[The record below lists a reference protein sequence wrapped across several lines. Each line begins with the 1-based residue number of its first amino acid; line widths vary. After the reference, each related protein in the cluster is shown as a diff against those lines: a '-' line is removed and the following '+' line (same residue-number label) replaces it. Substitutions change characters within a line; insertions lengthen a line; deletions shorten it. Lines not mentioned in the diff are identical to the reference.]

1 MSLNITDLVFFDQA
15 SFRNFKKP
23 QKQAQDDVSS
33 AIVIPVIG
41 SQVNSISRQP
51 KSKRH
56 STAPP
61 FITKSKG
68 DDAEKP
74 ERPSSAGIR
83 VNVFVS
89 AYADEIEHMH
99 YFEKLKNAAPLLLTN
114 IDGMILHCKIAG
126 IPFPRGLENILNYSW
141 SDLIKEV
148 SYSRKRWPTAAC
160 QYTCEPRKAL
170 QKTTQSASLSP
181 DSIET
186 ENIKSRSKSTLIT
199 EEVKEEVTMRMEREP
214 ISINS
219 VKRHFLR
226 AGAKKRSTLI
236 NIK

>member
-1 MSLNITDLVFFDQA
+1 MSLNVTDLVFFDQA

-33 AIVIPVIG
+33 GIVIPAI
-41 SQVNSISRQP
+41 SSRVNSINRQP

-56 STAPP
+56 STSPP

-68 DDAEKP
+68 DDAETP
-74 ERPSSAGIR
+74 ERPSSAGIG
-83 VNVFVS
+83 VKVIVS
-89 AYADEIEHMH
+89 AYADEIEYMR
-99 YFEKLKNAAPLLLTN
+99 YFEKLKNAAPSLLTN
-114 IDGMILHCKIAG
+114 LDRMILHCKIVG
-126 IPFPRGLENILNYSW
+126 IPFARGLENILNYSW

-148 SYSRKRWPTAAC
+148 SYSRKRWPPAAC

-181 DSIET
+181 DSI
-186 ENIKSRSKSTLIT
+186 KSRSKSTLIT
-199 EEVKEEVTMRMEREP
+199 EEVKEKVTMRMEQEP

-226 AGAKKRSTLI
+226 AGAKKRSTPI